1 MNNYIDNTEL
11 EEELDKWRLS
21 ADKVEDR
28 IPSERLGQMLLSM
41 HDGVLRHK
49 NFNKYRQDLKEEM
62 KSYSLYRILKCGLK
76 SFDKNRAKAFSYFT
90 RSIFMN
96 YITVI
101 MRYYKL
107 INNQREYIKDQLMKL
122 AETGDQNVVAY
133 VEHFSTGIRPD

>member
-1 MNNYIDNTEL
+1 
-11 EEELDKWRLS
+11 
-21 ADKVEDR
+21 
-28 IPSERLGQMLLSM
+28 MLLSM

-76 SFDKNRAKAFSYFT
+76 SFDKNKAKAFSYFT

-107 INNQREYIKDQLMKL
+107 INN
-122 AETGDQNVVAY
+122 
-133 VEHFSTGIRPD
+133 